1 MSANSSTVLDPA
13 AAAKTLTEQVGK
25 LTAAVESISTQAKG
39 ARSGKDLL
47 PHIRKGENPLSSRG
61 YSFTKLFQ
69 LMGKQIGGEDAKV
82 ELDMHNR
89 LHKELFE
96 RRGFTRS
103 EPNTILAPL
112 GSEFFPIDSESEAR
126 FAKECRDVVKAGVV
140 GYDPQE
146 LREIRRKFAGGQVRQ
161 KTLSWT
167 DETGLGALVE
177 PPLMGELIELL
188 RNNEVLLAA
197 GARTLALPPQ
207 GRLVYPR
214 QTGASTFY
222 YVGENQQITD
232 SEPTTGDLI
241 LQAKKGAVLIKVPN
255 ELFRYASVSVEMFLR
270 MDMTKTMGL
279 GMDKTLL
286 EGQGTS
292 NSPKGLINYAGINQY
307 VSTGTPADAN
317 SGYPLQPEDIYNA
330 IATVEEAN
338 AVFRSWIM
346 RPLMYSYIANRRAD
360 AVQAGDSKGMF
371 MFNILREL
379 DTNMDL
385 ERTSVGNLSGYAAHK
400 STQISKTRTRGTGTT
415 NNTYM
420 LGGDFSDYVMAVAPT
435 IEFALTNQ
443 GSEPFTND
451 QTWIRAILPHDAAPR
466 HEASFVMIDNLLFS

>member
-1 MSANSSTVLDPA
+1 MSSVTAPVVDPA
-13 AAAKTLTEQVGK
+13 AAAKTLSDQLGK
-25 LTAAVESISTQAKG
+25 LTAAVETISTQSKD
-39 ARSGKDLL
+39 ARSGKQLL

-61 YSFTKLFQ
+61 YSFIKLFQ
-69 LMGKQIGGEDAKV
+69 LMGKQIGSENAKV
-82 ELDMHNR
+82 ELDIHNR

-96 RRGFTRS
+96 QRGFTRS

-112 GSEFFPIDSESEAR
+112 GSEFFPMDTETEAR
-126 FAKECRDVVKAGVV
+126 FAQECRDVVRAGIA

-146 LREIRRKFAGGQVRQ
+146 LSEMRRRFSGGGQVRRRA
-161 KTLSWT
+161 LSWT
-167 DETGLGALVE
+167 DETAMGSLVE

-214 QTGASTFY
+214 QTGATTFY
-222 YVGENQQITD
+222 YVGENQQIPD

-241 LQAKKGAVLIKVPN
+241 LQAKKGAVIVKVPN

-292 NSPKGLINYAGINQY
+292 NSPKGLINYANINKY
-307 VSTGTPADAN
+307 TSSGSPADAN
-317 SGYPLQPEDIYNA
+317 SGYPLQPEDLYNA

-338 AVFRSWIM
+338 AVFRAWIM
-346 RPLMYSYIANRRAD
+346 RPLMFSYIVNRRAD
-360 AVQAGDSKGMF
+360 AVTAGDSKGLF
-371 MFNILREL
+371 MFNVVR
-379 DTNMDL
+379 DL
-385 ERTSVGNLSGYAAHK
+385 QADMGVERTSVGNLSGYAAHK
-400 STQISKTRTRGTGTT
+400 STQIAKDRTRGTGTT
-415 NNTYM
+415 NNTYI
-420 LGGDFSDYVMAVAPT
+420 LGGDFTDYVIAVAPT
-435 IEFALTNQ
+435 IEFALTQQ
-443 GSEPFTND
+443 GDMPFQND
-451 QTWIRAILPHDAAPR
+451 QTWIRAILPHDGAPR
-466 HEASFVMIDNLLFS
+466 HEASFVMIDQLLF